1 MLSDE
6 ELKLKGYE
14 ALREKLN
21 LVDVERFISIIQR
34 EKFDYTEWS
43 QTLFEG
49 MSIEEISHKAMEH
62 WKRKYGTEA
71 HIPKGD

>member
-1 MLSDE
+1 MISDT

-14 ALREKLN
+14 ALREKLDI
-21 LVDVERFISIIQR
+21 VEVERFISIIQR

-49 MSIEEISHKAMEH
+49 MSVEEISKKATEH
-62 WKRKYGTEA
+62 WKRKHG
-71 HIPKGD
+71 

>member
-1 MLSDE
+1 MISDT

-14 ALREKLN
+14 ALREKLDI
-21 LVDVERFISIIQR
+21 VEVERFISIIQR

-49 MSIEEISHKAMEH
+49 MSVEEISKKAMEH
-62 WKRKYGTEA
+62 WKRKHG
-71 HIPKGD
+71 